1 MGSEAEIGLYTEGY
15 LRWDQRLRLV
25 STTEGYLRWYQRLRL
40 VSTLRATLDGI
51 RGWD

>member
-25 STTEGYLRWYQRLRL
+25 SAM
-40 VSTLRATLDGI
+40 RATLDG
-51 RGWD
+51 

>member
-25 STTEGYLRWYQRLRL
+25 SRLR
-40 VSTLRATLDGI
+40 TTLDGI
-51 RGWD
+51 RG